1 MADSNTSLLEIYRA
15 HSEDER
21 RILQVLSIIYTPVNQ
36 TTLQRV
42 LRTLG
47 WKDKKGTALGQL
59 MGKPLRERLLEEGL
73 VSTRNNLL
81 RCHPDIEEAL
91 TQETVVQGSF
101 GEIVRAVNL
110 TLLGLVSRHTHHQVV
125 QAREQRKIRN
135 AFYGGSE
142 LEILKALGIDKKDQD
157 LPSGRA
163 LPLLPFCI
171 QPLEPQWFDRL
182 PELVKLH
189 VLADLLTQGT
199 LELQDQ
205 QWIYALLEQ
214 EYSRF
219 VARNRGAAYVLAEQR
234 LWRGR
239 LGEVESLLADDDSGR
254 ALALRGWLC
263 FQQGDDAASIAYF
276 EAALKAMRKQTRKR
290 NVYVPG
296 PAGAFYLLALIAS
309 GDPQHLKVV
318 QKQAQFASRAAV
330 PDPFAAVFR
339 LIDELV
345 AILRGERKFEQ
356 CISLSMDSMTYEPYT
371 DLFQQLILGWVGQK
385 PKEAKLGQLVTHCQ
399 KAQQA
404 QLWWFARQSAQLLK
418 KRGRRSKCAP
428 QEMGDQNIA
437 VRDIIDLIKP
447 RQPWE
452 IALQA
457 LQDITR
463 QVPGDDTLSSNQADQ
478 RMVWHLY
485 CYDGICGLE
494 PREQKRSKRGGWTK
508 GRPVALRRLYD
519 ELDSFDYL
527 SEQDRRICHCIQPET
542 SYEYFGRYAKTTYD
556 LGTERSLLAAVGHPL
571 IFWAE
576 KPDVLVELVQGE
588 PVLEIQKRGQRLSL
602 RLTPFPQ
609 EPYDVVAHPEGPRRV
624 RVVTFDAQ
632 HQRIAG
638 ILGETGLTVPS
649 SAKTRVMESIA
660 AIAPL
665 LNVHSEIGGG
675 EAAGARSVE
684 ADHCPHI
691 RLQPIGDGL
700 KLECFIQ
707 PFAEGGPLFHPGRGA
722 ATVLAEI
729 EGKQL
734 QTTRDLETE
743 RQAVERVLT
752 RCPLLV
758 ENNAWEWQLDDPEDA
773 LDTLLEFQKMGDA
786 VTLDWPQGRKIRLSG
801 ETGITQMQVSVRKQR
816 DWFSLEGGLRLDDG
830 RVMEMTQLLELIAE
844 SPGHFVRLGEGE
856 FLNLTQE
863 LRKRLEEIR
872 AFSDQ
877 GRFHPLAATTLE
889 DLTEGMQ
896 VKAAKAWRDQLAR
909 LNDARDLR
917 PEVPSTLQAELRDY
931 QHEGFGWLARLAQWG
946 AGACLADD
954 MGLGK
959 TVQALALILSRA
971 HEGPTLV
978 LAPTSVAMNWLEEA
992 SRFAPTLVPRRFG
1005 PGDRQR
1011 MLDEAGA
1018 FDIVV
1023 CSYGLLQSESKRLS
1037 AVRWHTIVADEAQ
1050 AIKNAFTKRSK
1061 AAMALSGDFRMI
1073 TTGTPIENHLGELW
1087 NLFRFINPGLLG
1099 SLERFNQRF
1108 ALPIESNNDREA
1120 RQRLKKLI
1128 RPFILRRL
1136 KSDVLT
1142 ELPPRTE
1149 ITLHV
1154 ELSDAETALYE
1165 ALRRQAMER
1174 MAQPQENP
1182 GQQRVRA
1189 LAEIMRLR
1197 RACCNP
1203 RLVMPETDISSAK
1216 LQAFAEIVEELRDNR
1231 HKALVFSQF
1240 VGHLA
1245 LIREYL
1251 DAQGV
1256 SYQYLD
1262 GSTST
1267 KNRKTAID
1275 AFQAGRGELFLI
1287 SLKAGGQGL
1296 NLTAADYV
1304 IHLDPWWNPAVEDQ
1318 ASDRAHRIGQQRPV
1332 TVYRLVA
1339 RGTIEDK
1346 IVGLHRYKRD
1356 LADSLLEGSEMS
1368 GRMTVEDMLALIR
1381 EGQG

>member
-1 MADSNTSLLEIYRA
+1 
-15 HSEDER
+15 
-21 RILQVLSIIYTPVNQ
+21 
-36 TTLQRV
+36 
-42 LRTLG
+42 
-47 WKDKKGTALGQL
+47 
-59 MGKPLRERLLEEGL
+59 
-73 VSTRNNLL
+73 
-81 RCHPDIEEAL
+81 
-91 TQETVVQGSF
+91 
-101 GEIVRAVNL
+101 
-110 TLLGLVSRHTHHQVV
+110 
-125 QAREQRKIRN
+125 
-135 AFYGGSE
+135 
-142 LEILKALGIDKKDQD
+142 
-157 LPSGRA
+157 
-163 LPLLPFCI
+163 
-171 QPLEPQWFDRL
+171 
-182 PELVKLH
+182 
-189 VLADLLTQGT
+189 
-199 LELQDQ
+199 
-205 QWIYALLEQ
+205 
-214 EYSRF
+214 
-219 VARNRGAAYVLAEQR
+219 
-234 LWRGR
+234 
-239 LGEVESLLADDDSGR
+239 
-254 ALALRGWLC
+254 
-263 FQQGDDAASIAYF
+263 
-276 EAALKAMRKQTRKR
+276 
-290 NVYVPG
+290 
-296 PAGAFYLLALIAS
+296 
-309 GDPQHLKVV
+309 
-318 QKQAQFASRAAV
+318 
-330 PDPFAAVFR
+330 
-339 LIDELV
+339 
-345 AILRGERKFEQ
+345 
-356 CISLSMDSMTYEPYT
+356 
-371 DLFQQLILGWVGQK
+371 
-385 PKEAKLGQLVTHCQ
+385 
-399 KAQQA
+399 
-404 QLWWFARQSAQLLK
+404 
-418 KRGRRSKCAP
+418 
-428 QEMGDQNIA
+428 
-437 VRDIIDLIKP
+437 
-447 RQPWE
+447 
-452 IALQA
+452 
-457 LQDITR
+457 
-463 QVPGDDTLSSNQADQ
+463 
-478 RMVWHLY
+478 
-485 CYDGICGLE
+485 
-494 PREQKRSKRGGWTK
+494 
-508 GRPVALRRLYD
+508 
-519 ELDSFDYL
+519 
-527 SEQDRRICHCIQPET
+527 
-542 SYEYFGRYAKTTYD
+542 
-556 LGTERSLLAAVGHPL
+556 
-571 IFWAE
+571 
-576 KPDVLVELVQGE
+576 
-588 PVLEIQKRGQRLSL
+588 
-602 RLTPFPQ
+602 
-609 EPYDVVAHPEGPRRV
+609 
-624 RVVTFDAQ
+624 
-632 HQRIAG
+632 
-638 ILGETGLTVPS
+638 
-649 SAKTRVMESIA
+649 
-660 AIAPL
+660 
-665 LNVHSEIGGG
+665 
-675 EAAGARSVE
+675 
-684 ADHCPHI
+684 
-691 RLQPIGDGL
+691 
-700 KLECFIQ
+700 
-707 PFAEGGPLFHPGRGA
+707 FHPGRGA

-734 QTTRDLETE
+734 QTTRDLEIE
-743 RQAVERVLT
+743 RQVAEQVLT
-752 RCPLLV
+752 QCPLLV
-758 ENNAWEWQLDDPEDA
+758 ENSAWEWLLDDPEDA
-773 LDTLLEFQKMGDA
+773 LDTLLGLQKMDDA
-786 VTLDWPQGRKIRLSG
+786 ITLDWPQGKKIRLSG

-830 RVMEMTQLLELIAE
+830 RVMEMSQLLELISQ

-889 DLTEGMQ
+889 DLTEGMK

-931 QHEGFGWLARLAQWG
+931 QLEGFGWLARLAHWG

-971 HEGPTLV
+971 DQGPTLI
-978 LAPTSVAMNWLEEA
+978 LAPTSVGMNWLEEA
-992 SRFAPTLVPRRFG
+992 SRFAPTLMPQRFG

-1018 FDIVV
+1018 FDLVV
-1023 CSYGLLQSESKRLS
+1023 CSYGLLQSESERLC
-1037 AVRWHTIVADEAQ
+1037 AVHWHTIVADEAQ

-1108 ALPIESNNDREA
+1108 AFPIENNNDREA

-1165 ALRRQAMER
+1165 ALRRQAVER
-1174 MAQPQENP
+1174 MAEPQENP

-1197 RACCNP
+1197 RVCCNP

-1216 LQAFAEIVEELRDNR
+1216 LQAFAEIVKELRDNR

-1267 KNRKTAID
+1267 KNRKTAVD

-1368 GRMTVEDMLALIR
+1368 GRMTVEDMLMLIR
-1381 EGQG
+1381 EGQE